1 MSSILLVVGFLL
13 KILAIA
19 MLIPASFTFF
29 GDINGPV
36 FFLFSAITF
45 AVGVLLV
52 ILNHESG
59 RKQSLSIKQ
68 TFILTNLVWIICTI
82 FASLPLYY
90 SNLDLSYTNVFFE
103 SISGLTATGATILTD
118 IDSITSNS
126 ILIWRCMLQ
135 WLGGIGIIV
144 VALSILPMLKI
155 GGLQLFRTESSDN
168 SEKTLPRTTQ
178 IALNITLIYII
189 FTSVCSVSLYF
200 AGMDVF
206 DAICHAMTA
215 VATGGFSNY
224 SASIG
229 YFNSAKIEMIICVF
243 MFLSALPYVIYI
255 KAIHGNKNIFN
266 SSQVKFFIF
275 IVLFFIMLTAV
286 ILNSHNDYSILESLR
301 YSTFNVISIIT
312 TTGFASTDYYN
323 LWGNAMIT
331 LIFMISAIG
340 GCTGSTSGGIKIFR
354 FQILLQTAKAQMNQL
369 VKPHGVFLVRAHDKI
384 VEDKTINAVM
394 NFMILFAL
402 CFVVISIL
410 LATMELD
417 YITAMSATLAT
428 LANIGPGLGEIVGP
442 AGSYFPLPD
451 MAKWILSFAML
462 LGRLELFTVLI
473 LLSPYFWRK

>member
-13 KILAIA
+13 KILAIS
-19 MLIPASFTFF
+19 MLIPASFAFF
-29 GDINGPV
+29 GDVNGST
-36 FFLFSAITF
+36 FFFFAAITF
-45 AVGVLLV
+45 AIGFLLV
-52 ILNHESG
+52 ILNHKTG
-59 RKQSLSIKQ
+59 RAQVLSLKQ
-68 TFILTNLVWIICTI
+68 TFILTYLVWIICTI
-82 FASLPLYY
+82 FASLPLYF
-90 SNLDLSYTNVFFE
+90 SNLGLSYTNVFFE

-118 IDSITSNS
+118 IDSIKSQS

-189 FTSVCSVSLYF
+189 FTSICAASLYF
-200 AGMDVF
+200 AGMNIF
-206 DAICHAMTA
+206 DAVCHAMTA

-229 YFNSAKIEMIICVF
+229 YFNSARIEMIICVF
-243 MFLSALPYVIYI
+243 MFLSALPYVMYI
-255 KAIHGNKNIFN
+255 KAIHGNKNIFK
-266 SSQVKFFIF
+266 SSQVKFYIILIIF
-275 IVLFFIMLTAV
+275 FVSITAV
-286 ILNSHNDYSILESLR
+286 ILYFHSNYAILESLR
-301 YSTFNVISIIT
+301 YATFNVISIIT
-312 TTGFASTDYYN
+312 TTGFASIDYYH
-323 LWGNAMIT
+323 LWGNSMIT

-354 FQILLQTAKAQMNQL
+354 FQILLQTARAQMNQL
-369 VKPHGVFLVRAHDKI
+369 VKPHGIFLVRAHGKV
-384 VEDKTINAVM
+384 VEDKAINAVM
-394 NFMILFAL
+394 NYMILFAL
-402 CFVVISIL
+402 CFVIISIM
-410 LATMELD
+410 LAVMELD